1 MYKLTIDETQCKV
14 QTFTILIRL
23 PSLNDLINAC
33 KHNKVIGNNLKKDT
47 EASIAWC
54 IKKEK
59 LKPIVNACKITFQ
72 WIETNKKRDLD
83 NIYSGKKYIL
93 DALQTC
99 SILQN
104 DTQAKVTD
112 LLDFKPI
119 VKKQGGVIVTI
130 YEEMQIQA

>member
-1 MYKLTIDETQCKV
+1 MVHQK
-14 QTFTILIRL
+14 R
-23 PSLNDLINAC
+23 
-33 KHNKVIGNNLKKDT
+33 
-47 EASIAWC
+47 
-54 IKKEK
+54 K
-59 LKPIVNACKITFQ
+59 LKPIVNACKIKFQ